1 MSTPGSTSSAKSTAF
16 STYLALGFMI
26 VVIGV
31 MAFLISGGMQLKM
44 VILTVGIIAAAVCF
58 FNTEMALYLI
68 LFAMLFSPEFSLGGE
83 LAEGR
88 RLVLRVEDI
97 IIVITFFSWIV
108 KTTLYEGTGLIVK
121 TPLNR
126 PIVLYVFVSFLS
138 TFLGALTGKIG
149 LTSGLL
155 YVFKYMEYFLVYFMF
170 ANNITD
176 KDQVRRFVIAAFIV
190 AIFTALYAAMQIPFG
205 VRVSAPFEGEN
216 GEPNTLGG
224 YLILIISMAAG
235 LWFTYRDQR
244 LRIALLSIIALSSLS
259 FLFTLSRSSYIAA
272 IPMFAALFIFT
283 DKKLFLSA
291 ILIVF
296 IVLTP
301 LLLPKAVKHR
311 VTETFVPDPGF
322 AQTETI
328 GAIGLDTSTSARISS
343 FKYSIKKWRE
353 RPVFGWGVTGV
364 GIIDSTYFRLLAEVG
379 LLGTAAFFYLIY
391 VIGAYVYRAYKE
403 ARDPLLKGLSLG
415 MLAGTA
421 ALLGHSVGAASFII
435 VRIMEPYWF
444 FMACIVS
451 LYEMEKTFYPHDTGE
466 SSGGGGSRTGP
477 VPSGGLLPPRDVTAG
492 RAGGTGRR
500 V

>member
-1 MSTPGSTSSAKSTAF
+1 
-16 STYLALGFMI
+16 MI
-26 VVIGV
+26 VVIAL
-31 MAFLISGGMQLKM
+31 MAFLISGGMQLKA
-44 VILTVGIIAAAVCF
+44 VILAVGIISAAVCF

-108 KTTLYEGTGLIVK
+108 KTALYEGVGLIVK

-126 PIVLYVFVSFLS
+126 AIKLYVFVCFLS
-138 TFLGALTGKIG
+138 TFLGALIGKVA

-155 YVFKYMEYFLVYFMF
+155 YVFKYMEFFLVYFMF

-176 KDQVRRFVIAAFIV
+176 RDQVRRFVIAALIV
-190 AIFTALYAAMQIPFG
+190 ALITALYAGVQIPFG

-224 YLILIISMAAG
+224 YLILIVSVAAG
-235 LWFTYRDQR
+235 LLFTYRDQR
-244 LRIALLSIIALSSLS
+244 LRIALLSIIALCAVP
-259 FLFTLSRSSYIAA
+259 FLFTLSRSSYVAA
-272 IPMFAALFIFT
+272 IPVFATLFIFT
-283 DKKLFLSA
+283 DKKLLLSFV
-291 ILIVF
+291 LVVF
-296 IVLTP
+296 VLAAP
-301 LLLPKAVKHR
+301 LLIPETVKKR

-328 GAIGLDTSTSARISS
+328 GNIGFDTSTSARISS
-343 FKYSIKKWRE
+343 FKYSIEKWRQ
-353 RPVFGWGVTGV
+353 RPIFGWGVTGV

-379 LLGTAAFFYLIY
+379 LVGMAAFLYLVSTIGIY
-391 VIGAYVYRAYKE
+391 LYRVFRKT
-403 ARDPLLKGLSLG
+403 RDPLLRGLSLG

-444 FMACIVS
+444 LMACIVS
-451 LYEMEKTFYPHDTGE
+451 LFEIERAHTPAPEK
-466 SSGGGGSRTGP
+466 GS
-477 VPSGGLLPPRDVTAG
+477 
-492 RAGGTGRR
+492 
-500 V
+500 